1 MMNGKY
7 KALIYDRFTDAI
19 DNYSLINNGD
29 RVAVCISGGKDSM
42 LLALFFMEYSSVQ
55 NEAAFNSA
63 TLLQHFGVYDA
74 VKALKVYCIL
84 EM

>member
-19 DNYSLINNGD
+19 DKYSLINNGD

-42 LLALFFMEYSSVQ
+42 LLALFFM
-55 NEAAFNSA
+55 
-63 TLLQHFGVYDA
+63 
-74 VKALKVYCIL
+74 
-84 EM
+84 